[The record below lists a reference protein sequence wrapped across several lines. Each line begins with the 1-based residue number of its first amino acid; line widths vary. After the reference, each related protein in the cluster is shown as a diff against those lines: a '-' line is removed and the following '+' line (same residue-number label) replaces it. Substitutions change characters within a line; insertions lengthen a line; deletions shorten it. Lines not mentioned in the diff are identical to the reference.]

1 MKTTIESIL
10 NYADPATLQAGAILG
25 ATAGVLIL
33 AAVVIWQE
41 LNR

>member
-1 MKTTIESIL
+1 MRITIESIL
-10 NYADPATLQAGAILG
+10 NHADPATLQAGAILG

-41 LNR
+41 LDR